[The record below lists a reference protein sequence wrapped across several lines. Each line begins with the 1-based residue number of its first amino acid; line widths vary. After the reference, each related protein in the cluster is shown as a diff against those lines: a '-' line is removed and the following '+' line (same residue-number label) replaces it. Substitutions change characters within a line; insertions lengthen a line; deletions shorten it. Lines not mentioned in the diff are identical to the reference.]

1 MLKEMTDT
9 CLKLE
14 GMNVLI
20 KNLGAVNA
28 ERFIALM
35 SYEPF
40 DYTKWRQDNLE
51 EDNVGNLSH
60 KAMNYSMALNSAMQ
74 ERAAAPVLNF

>member
-20 KNLGAVNA
+20 KHLGAVDA

-35 SYEPF
+35 RHEPF
-40 DYTKWRQDNLE
+40 DYTQWRQDNLE
-51 EDNVGNLSH
+51 EDDVRSLSH

-74 ERAAAPVLNF
+74 ERSAAQVLKF